1 MINDKTLQ
9 FSADQVLSASGAS
22 TDYLDLGSDR
32 DVGPG
37 TPVWLVIVPKAPP
50 TGTTPTI
57 APSIQ
62 TDDNAGF
69 ASPETVASLPAI
81 AGAEFAAGRPTVIP
95 WPFTNQR
102 YCRVYYTLGGTTPG
116 FTVDAFL
123 TSQPP
128 PSWQAYPDGI

>member
-9 FSADQVLSASGAS
+9 FSDAQALSASGAS

-32 DVGPG
+32 DIGPG
-37 TPVWLVIVPKAPP
+37 TPLWLVLCSRAAP

-81 AGAEFAAGRPTVIP
+81 AGADFAKGPVVIP

-128 PSWQAYPDGI
+128 PNWKPFPDGI

>member
-9 FSADQVLSASGAS
+9 FSDNQVLSASGAS
-22 TDYLDLGSDR
+22 ADYLDLNSDR
-32 DVGPG
+32 DIGPG
-37 TPVWLVIVPKAPP
+37 TPLWLVIAPKAVP
-50 TGTTPTI
+50 TGTSPTI
-57 APSIQ
+57 SVSIQ

-69 ASPETVASLPAI
+69 ASPETVASMAAV
-81 AGAEFAAGRPTVIP
+81 AGADFANNLIVVP

-128 PSWQAYPDGI
+128 PNWKPYPDGI